1 KPPQEV
7 PVRLVLGAKSVQ
19 KGDAVLLQQVFD
31 HGAAQA
37 AGLSAG
43 DEVIAVD
50 GLRLNAGGMENYIA
64 QTPAGQSFTIH
75 AFRRDELMQFEVT
88 PLPAPADTC
97 WFHLI
102 EPLDETRRIRSDSW
116 LQGYASRN

>member
-1 KPPQEV
+1 
-7 PVRLVLGAKSVQ
+7 LVLGAKFVQ

-50 GLRLNAGGMENYIA
+50 GLRLNAGGMESYIA
-64 QTPAGQSFTIH
+64 QTPAGQSLTIH
-75 AFRRDELMQFEVT
+75 AFRRDELMQFAVT

-97 WFHLI
+97 WFRLT
-102 EPLDETRRIRSDSW
+102 EPLDDTRRRRRDNW
-116 LQGYASRN
+116 LQGYANRD